1 MWKRRKRDRERKGGK
16 GRERDREKRNKRQTV
31 SNELISKKIWVDNIF
46 QIFIKSTFRIKK
58 KPNQPHY

>member
-46 QIFIKSTFRIKK
+46 QIFIKSTFRI
-58 KPNQPHY
+58 